1 MGSAPLFLKSNFSD
15 LYGSAQL
22 PALEWL
28 FRHELPMHEGIRG
41 RLAQMKS
48 TQRDIWQMTS
58 THDLDMFQA
67 VGEGEDYSFVT
78 KKAGAN
84 KTLSILKYGLGISIS
99 EEAIDDGKF
108 DELADLIRKLARS
121 AQESREIAF
130 VNMFNNGF
138 SSETTPDGVA
148 VFSASHTFPSGRTM
162 SNVLPVASDLSE
174 SSLQQARYLFSTTFV
189 GDTGIIYKMKPKKL
203 LVHPANE
210 AYAEELVGSS
220 GKPDS
225 SDNNLNS
232 LLRHRI
238 EVISSPHLTDEDAW
252 FVLAESGDSVGP
264 GCVIVEREG
273 ITTKAG
279 GPAVGF
285 DNDSVKYKSKY
296 REAMGWIHPYGVIAT
311 PGA

>member
-1 MGSAPLFLKSNFSD
+1 MSGPAFLRQNFSD

-22 PALEWL
+22 PALEML

-41 RLAQMKS
+41 KLANMKS

-58 THDLDMFQA
+58 THDLDLFVQVA
-67 VGEGEDYSFVT
+67 EGEDYTFATT
-78 KKAGAN
+78 KQGAS
-84 KTLSILKYGLGISIS
+84 KTLTINKYGMGVSIS
-99 EEAIDDGKF
+99 EEAIADGKF
-108 DELADLIRKLARS
+108 DELADLIKKLARS
-121 AQESREIAF
+121 AQESREISF
-130 VNMFNNGF
+130 VNLFNNGF

-148 VFSASHTFPSGRTM
+148 AFNSAHTMPSGGTF
-162 SNVLPVASDLSE
+162 SNVLAVASDLSE
-174 SSLQQARYLFSTTFV
+174 SSLQNARYLFSTAFV
-189 GDTGIIYKMKPKKL
+189 GDTGIIYKMRPKKL

-220 GKPDS
+220 LKPDT

-252 FVLAESGDSVGP
+252 FLLADNSDVGA
-264 GCVIVEREG
+264 CVVEREG
-273 ITTKAG
+273 VVTKAG

-285 DNDSVKYKSKY
+285 MNDSVLYKSRY
-296 REAMGWIHPYGVIAT
+296 RENMGWVHGYGVIAT
-311 PGA
+311 AGA